1 MTDYLVTM
9 ESAWVIR
16 DVKSVDDAVGIA
28 IAEAGKRLNPE
39 AKYVE
44 VEAGMSACPF
54 CEESLNCGLVV
65 ANTALVG
72 LTLEMK
78 VFRAES
84 EEHAQRIAK
93 SVIGKA
99 LGDVPLQIV
108 ETKQLAERRG
118 AESAPPVRSAEPP
131 RPAAGLRPAGTS
143 RPAGAPRPTGQAH
156 HPFGRRPTK
165 R

>member
-16 DVKSVDDAVGIA
+16 DVRSVDDAIGIA
-28 IAEAGKRLNPE
+28 IGEAGKRLNPA

-44 VEAGMSACPF
+44 IEAGMSGCPH

-65 ANTALVG
+65 ANTGLVG
-72 LTLEMK
+72 LILEMR

-99 LGDVPLQIV
+99 LGDVPLKIV
-108 ETKQLAERRG
+108 ETKQLAERKP
-118 AESAPPVRSAEPP
+118 APESAAPA
-131 RPAAGLRPAGTS
+131 RPAPS
-143 RPAGAPRPTGQAH
+143 
-156 HPFGRRPTK
+156 GRRPAK